1 MLPSLKPLT
10 KYIHRYLCTPSDLQ
24 CFHSASLL
32 NIADTM
38 DMDYDS
44 ISHTLTFTA
53 HWSRPPAVL
62 YDPVSGNVTENAW
75 SVTVH
80 SSPKAKKVEVGVL
93 SNEAA
98 NDPCEINLSGFLTV
112 LGEDDRPK
120 PTLFSFPSR
129 HHALAPS
136 QAKDQ
141 RYSVSFLQPT
151 GLHPTMQISF
161 STAST
166 LQPPAN
172 KPPDSVCALHT
183 HLTLPSALFADK
195 YQLSTTDTP
204 FLQTHHLTSLRS
216 ISGETDLEAADYL
229 VEKWGSNLLLQVAT
243 PTSNPTSPDPK
254 WNITIPLHLR
264 YLSPSPSGQT
274 ALQIPHP
281 ILFWACTADEGTK
294 FPVNPFDRV
303 NLGYEGLFG
312 GRTMFYHLEPALPS
326 NSDLS
331 KGIGGEGMLLV
342 ETLKVPVLDTQAWAQ
357 EWVEVGTVASVLVGF
372 LWVVWKLGVLGLLG
386 WRASRGGRGKGVD
399 RKVGK
404 EEKER
409 KEEEEEKTK
418 KKQ

>member
-10 KYIHRYLCTPSDLQ
+10 KYIHRYLCTPSDQQ

-32 NIADTM
+32 NIADTV
-38 DMDYDS
+38 DVDYDS

-80 SSPKAKKVEVGVL
+80 SSPNAQKVEVGVL

-98 NDPCEINLSGFLTV
+98 NDACEINLSGFLAV

-129 HHALAPS
+129 HHAIAPS

-141 RYSVSFLQPT
+141 SYSVSFLQPT

-161 STAST
+161 PTASA
-166 LQPPAN
+166 LQPPVN
-172 KPPDSVCALHT
+172 KPTDSVCALHT
-183 HLTLPSALFADK
+183 YLTLPSALFADK

-204 FLQTHHLTSLRS
+204 FLQNHHLTSLRS
-216 ISGETDLEAADYL
+216 ISGETDLEAADYV
-229 VEKWGSNLLLQVAT
+229 VEKWGSNLLLELAT
-243 PTSNPTSPDPK
+243 PTSSSNSPDSK

-264 YLSPSPSGQT
+264 YLSPAPSGQT
-274 ALQIPHP
+274 PLQIPYP

-326 NSDLS
+326 NSNVG
-331 KGIGGEGMLLV
+331 KGLGGKGMLLV
-342 ETLKVPVLDTQAWAQ
+342 ETLQAPVLDTQAWAY
-357 EWVEVGTVASVLVGF
+357 EWVELGTVASVLLGF
-372 LWVVWKLGVLGLLG
+372 WWVVWKLGGLALLG
-386 WRASRGGRGKGVD
+386 WIPSRGGRGKGVD
-399 RKVGK
+399 GKAQK
-404 EEKER
+404 EEK
-409 KEEEEEKTK
+409 EEEEKTNK